1 MWQMGL
7 RGPRGGS
14 QGGAHPSPALA
25 WALLSWALLLW
36 ARDS

>member
-7 RGPRGGS
+7 RGP
-14 QGGAHPSPALA
+14 GGAQPSPALA
-25 WALLSWALLLW
+25 WALPSWALVLW